1 MVNVFAGGF
10 GSGKTEISLNLALRQ
25 AADKPVLADLDLV
38 NPYFCSREMEQLLT
52 ENGITFIGP
61 RSDLKLSDVPHVPAS
76 IIGFL
81 KSERSMIIDV
91 GGDEVGCWVLGYL
104 SQYIKVRNYQMF
116 LVLNPYR
123 PFSDTAER
131 VKELRSALEGASR
144 LQFSAVVSNPN
155 FSAATDLNSVLEGH
169 ELNKSFAEAI
179 GLPIEFLAV
188 EERFCREVE
197 GVVQEKVMPVKIL
210 LRPDWV

>member
-1 MVNVFAGGF
+1 MITIYVGGF
-10 GSGKTEISLNLALRQ
+10 GSGKTEISLNTALAK
-25 AADKPVLADLDLV
+25 AADKPVLADLDMV

-52 ENGITFIGP
+52 DNGVTFIGP

-81 KSERSMIIDV
+81 RSERPMIIDV

-104 SQYIKVRNYQMF
+104 SKYIMIRDHAMY

-123 PFSDTAER
+123 PFSDTVER
-131 VKELRSALEGASR
+131 VTNLRMALEKASR

-155 FSAATDLNSVLEGH
+155 FSAATDIASVLEGH
-169 ELNKSFAEAI
+169 EINKSFAEAL
-179 GLPIEFLAV
+179 GLPIAFLAV
-188 EERFCREVE
+188 DDRLIPEIE
-197 GVVQEKVMPVKIL
+197 GLIQEKVMPVKIL
-210 LRPDWV
+210 LRPDWI